1 MTRVGRALAASL
13 LASTLADCSGGGSAP
28 NAPSP
33 TTVAGSVELHFPA
46 SSPAASTSAS
56 NVRRQF
62 LSPSTASV
70 SIAISGVTAPVIANV
85 AANSP
90 DCAAA
95 ANGRTCTIAISAP
108 PGTAVTFTVTLYDG
122 PNATGKKLG
131 TGTATQAIA
140 TGAPF
145 TVAIGVTGIA
155 GSVLITAAQ
164 VAFIPGT
171 ASTTTVTVVVKDA
184 DGNTIAGT
192 YASAIAL
199 TTNDTTGA
207 FTFSPTSVTSSAQAI
222 TLKYDGA
229 FLATPTVTL
238 SASASGVPSSSITP
252 QQLAVSLIGEYPL
265 PAGTG
270 PSFMSVGPDGDL
282 YFATASGVGRFN
294 RTTLAFTALPVP
306 SGGGSGVSRT
316 APGPDGNE
324 YFTEF
329 ETSNIGSVTP
339 AGVVTEY
346 TAPTGFSQNT
356 GITTGPDGNIWF
368 SEARANNIAR
378 FTIPGHVF
386 TEFPIPTGGSNP
398 IGIVTGPDG
407 ALWFSEFYQAKIG
420 RITTAGAFTEYP
432 LSANAGPNMI
442 CVGADGNLWF
452 TETNLGKIGRIT
464 PAGVYTEFTLPS
476 GADSLP
482 IQINPGQDGNV
493 WWVEA
498 NTSNIGRITPDGVIT
513 EFPMP
518 TPANNPD
525 GIVAAPDGDMY
536 ATEVAASK
544 IARFN
549 PRNP

>member
-1 MTRVGRALAASL
+1 
-13 LASTLADCSGGGSAP
+13 
-28 NAPSP
+28 
-33 TTVAGSVELHFPA
+33 
-46 SSPAASTSAS
+46 
-56 NVRRQF
+56 
-62 LSPSTASV
+62 
-70 SIAISGVTAPVIANV
+70 
-85 AANSP
+85 
-90 DCAAA
+90 
-95 ANGRTCTIAISAP
+95 
-108 PGTAVTFTVTLYDG
+108 VTLYDG

-131 TGTATQAIA
+131 TGTATQTIVSG
-140 TGAPF
+140 TPY

-155 GSVLITAAQ
+155 GSVAITAAQ
-164 VAFIPGT
+164 VAFVPGT
-171 ASTTTVTVVVKDA
+171 ASSTPVTVVVKDA
-184 DGNTIAGT
+184 DGNTITGS
-192 YASAIAL
+192 YASPIGL
-199 TTNDTTGA
+199 TTSDTTGA
-207 FTFSPTSVTSSAQAI
+207 FAFSPTSVTSSTQAI

-252 QQLAVSLIGEYPL
+252 QQLTVSLIGEYAL
-265 PAGTG
+265 PSGTG
-270 PSFMSVGPDGDL
+270 PGFMSVGPDGDL
-282 YFATASGVGRFN
+282 YFSTATGVGRFN
-294 RTTLAFTALPVP
+294 RTTLAFTALAVP
-306 SGGGSGVSRT
+306 SGPNAVVSRT

-329 ETSNIGSVTP
+329 NNSNIGSITP

-346 TAPTGFSQNT
+346 AAPTGGSQNT
-356 GITTGPDGNIWF
+356 GITAGPDGNIWF
-368 SEARANNIAR
+368 SEAAAGKIAR

-398 IGIVTGPDG
+398 LGIVSGPDG
-407 ALWFSEFYQAKIG
+407 ALWFTEFYQAKIG

-432 LSANAGPNMI
+432 LSTNAGPNMI

-452 TETNLGKIGRIT
+452 TETDLGKIGRIT
-464 PAGVYTEFTLPS
+464 TAGVYTEFTLPS

-498 NTSNIGRITPDGVIT
+498 NTSNIGRITPAGVIT

-518 TPANNPD
+518 TAANNPN

-536 ATEVAASK
+536 ATEVVASK

-549 PRNP
+549 PKNP